1 MELAVVPPPVPMN
14 ALRNIFHSLRQAAAA
29 FFKHDLAIQRE
40 SDGLQLVLQVRPR
53 APRSKKASRQE
64 AIERRDKAEQALVL
78 EQLGALLA
86 ECPQSRSALRHLVL
100 VEGAV
105 AKKGLRVLHKLPLEV
120 LQRGLEQLEGLVT
133 NWSPEGL
140 ANLRSK
146 MAVAVLDREHANPVA
161 AEEDAYRTAAVL
173 EHMVAEQ
180 GAAPERPGEHSN
192 DEGPQT
198 VSDDQA
204 LAAAYAALGN
214 AAPLGEVEVQGEL
227 GSRSTRALA
236 APPPR
241 PTESADNIQL
251 LELRG

>member
-1 MELAVVPPPVPMN
+1 MPMK
-14 ALRNIFHSLRQAAAA
+14 ALRKIFQPLRQAAAA

-40 SDGLQLVLQVRPR
+40 SEGLQLVLQVRPR
-53 APRSKKASRQE
+53 APLSKKASREQ
-64 AIERRDKAEQALVL
+64 AAERRGKAEQALVL

-86 ECPQSRSALRHLVL
+86 EYPQSRSALRHLVF
-100 VEGAV
+100 VEGAI

-173 EHMVAEQ
+173 EHIVEEQ
-180 GAAPERPGEHSN
+180 RAGLEGQGERST

-198 VSDDQA
+198 ISDDQA
-204 LAAAYAALGN
+204 LAAAYAALGD
-214 AAPLGEVEVQGEL
+214 AAPLGEVEIQGEL
-227 GSRSTRALA
+227 GSRSARALA
-236 APPPR
+236 PPPPR
-241 PTESADNIQL
+241 PTETAASIKL
-251 LELRG
+251 RELQP